1 MSEADDQNTSPESD
15 RTWRPFQDHIY
26 AAVYQHENQALRI
39 IEHLI
44 EQDFLMDRI
53 AILGKRLA
61 KGDDLLCIYYPSP
74 KEKMKVWGKRGL
86 FWGALWGLFAG
97 LISSIA
103 DPDSTGAINMQTLL
117 HATLAAITYG
127 AVVGGAM
134 AAGAAFSQV
143 AAALHRMGIPPE
155 QLKQLELAIKADKY
169 VIVLHGSRAELEPF
183 RYRIEHSGAELF
195 LEFSKDRMVV

>member
-1 MSEADDQNTSPESD
+1 MNTADDHNTPKNE
-15 RTWRPFQDHIY
+15 RPRHPFQDHIY

-44 EQDFLMDRI
+44 EKDFLMDSI
-53 AILGKRLA
+53 AILGKRFS

-74 KEKMKVWGKRGL
+74 KEKMKVWGRRGL
-86 FWGALWGLFAG
+86 FWGALWGLIAG
-97 LISSIA
+97 IIGTLSN
-103 DPDSTGAINMQTLL
+103 PDRSGAIDMQTLL
-117 HATLAAITYG
+117 HASLAAITYG

-143 AAALHRMGIPPE
+143 AATLHRMGIPQE
-155 QLKQLELAIKADKY
+155 QLKLLEKAIKSDKY

-195 LEFSKDRMVV
+195 MEFAKDRMAL

>member
-1 MSEADDQNTSPESD
+1 MSQADNHNTPETNH
-15 RTWRPFQDHIY
+15 TWSPFQDHIY

-44 EQDFLMDRI
+44 EKDFLMDRL
-53 AILGKRLA
+53 AILGKRLS

-74 KEKMKVWGKRGL
+74 KEKMKAWGKRGL
-86 FWGALWGLFAG
+86 FWGALWGLIAG
-97 LISSIA
+97 IIGTLSN
-103 DPDSTGAINMQTLL
+103 PDGSGVINMQSLL
-117 HATLAAITYG
+117 HSSLAAIAYG

-143 AAALHRMGIPPE
+143 AAALHRMGIPQE
-155 QLKQLELAIKADKY
+155 HLKQLEAAIKADKY
-169 VIVLHGSRAELEPF
+169 VIILHGSRAELEPF

-195 LEFSKDRMVV
+195 LEFSKDKMEL

>member
-1 MSEADDQNTSPESD
+1 MNTPDDHNSPQFERAAS
-15 RTWRPFQDHIY
+15 PFQDHIY
-26 AAVYQHENQALRI
+26 AAVYPHENQALRT
-39 IEHLI
+39 IEYLI
-44 EQDFLMDRI
+44 EKDFLMDSI
-53 AILGKRLA
+53 AILGKRIS

-86 FWGALWGLFAG
+86 FWGALWGLIAG
-97 LISSIA
+97 LIGTLAS
-103 DPDSTGAINMQTLL
+103 PDSSGTINMQTLL
-117 HATLAAITYG
+117 HTSLVTIIYG

-143 AAALHRMGIPPE
+143 AAALHRMGVPQE
-155 QLKQLELAIKADKY
+155 QLKQLEKAIKADKY

-195 LEFSKDRMVV
+195 LEFSKDRMAL